1 VYMTDVQTI
10 LVIFLSGFLGL
21 FLVLGCIVLVKGIQ
35 ILNHLKIISEKA
47 EKIADSAEHVG
58 EFFRH
63 TAGPAAI
70 AKLVANIVENVF
82 YKRKRKRGKDEQ

>member
-1 VYMTDVQTI
+1 MTDAQTI
-10 LVIFLSGFLGL
+10 LVIILSGFLGL
-21 FLVLGCIVLVKGIQ
+21 FLILGCIVFIKAIQ
-35 ILNHLKIISEKA
+35 VLNHLKVISEKA

-70 AKLVANIVENVF
+70 AKLLANIAENVF
-82 YKRKRKRGKDEQ
+82 HKRKNRKRGKDEQ